1 MVGIAAGRGGFLAV
15 LILGT
20 GFLAQAQK
28 PQTLN
33 SFVIDTNRPYV
44 YLKFDHLGQGVPR
57 NEDEPSQ
64 RLWFRFVNN
73 SKVPIVIDTFGVP
86 EGSPK
91 DECGVMDKV
100 VRNEVGGDGAVTVLP
115 PMRSSSPLVSSE
127 KPAVA
132 QKPEGMPYGYWFH
145 VGSTM
150 SVPPGEAVLF
160 SFPTSHLSTAWHVQ
174 IPFTFD
180 VPRGRGSRDPDVGG
194 EPEMFLSYF
203 LADLPDEVRS
213 KVQKR

>member
-1 MVGIAAGRGGFLAV
+1 MARITAVGAWRLAV
-15 LILGT
+15 LFLGS
-20 GFLAQAQK
+20 GLLVQAQK
-28 PQTLN
+28 PQPLS
-33 SFVIDTNRPYV
+33 SFVIDATRPYV
-44 YLKFDHLGQGVPR
+44 YLKFDHLGQGVPL
-57 NEDEPSQ
+57 NENEPSQ
-64 RLWFRFVNN
+64 RLWFRLVNN

-115 PMRSSSPLVSSE
+115 PMRSSSPLGSSE
-127 KPAVA
+127 KPAVD

-150 SVPPGEAVLF
+150 SIPPGEAVLF
-160 SFPTSHLSTAWHVQ
+160 SLPTSHLSTGWHVQ
-174 IPFTFD
+174 IPFTFE
-180 VPRGRGSRDPDVGG
+180 VPHGRGPRDPAVGG

-213 KVQKR
+213 KIQKR